1 MIRCFSPRSFLSSAV
16 IFPLGRNTLHS
27 SAVCKVHSVLVF
39 GIWVRARIAVGA
51 SSMAVLVCSKSGME
65 QVLVENE
72 EVQQV
77 KLLDSVNDD
86 FGGVIVELSEAM
98 DLKVF
103 ASMLKASIA
112 LWRSQCAVID
122 SEFGVLGG
130 IGERPIRNL
139 SYRAYALRNLKSAL
153 HGQLKSVFRGKRG
166 VWIKVPIQLV
176 NLVEAAV
183 KEGFWFHHAEPKYL
197 MLAFW
202 IPEGSHTLP
211 ANASHRVTIGAFVMN
226 KKREVLVVQEKYG
239 IFRGTGIWK
248 LPTGTVDEGE
258 DIRAGAIRE
267 VKEETAI
274 DTEFVEVLAFR
285 QSHKSFFGKSDLIFV
300 CMLRPLSFDIQ
311 KQESEIEDAQWM
323 PWDDYVAQPFVQ
335 THELSKQL
343 VDICKA
349 KEDETYFGFS
359 PVPIASKLPDRKSY
373 LYLNDRDLKG
383 SEVRMS
389 LTTQKYIF

>member
-112 LWRSQCAVID
+112 LWRSQ
-122 SEFGVLGG
+122 
-130 IGERPIRNL
+130 
-139 SYRAYALRNLKSAL
+139 
-153 HGQLKSVFRGKRG
+153 GKRG

-248 LPTGTVDEGE
+248 LPTGAVDEGE

-335 THELSKQL
+335 THELSKQI